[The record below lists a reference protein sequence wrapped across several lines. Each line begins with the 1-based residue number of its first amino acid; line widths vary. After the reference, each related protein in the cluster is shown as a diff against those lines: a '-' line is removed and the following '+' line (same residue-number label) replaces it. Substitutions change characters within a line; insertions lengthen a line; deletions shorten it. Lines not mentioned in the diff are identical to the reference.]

1 MVRTSADASEIHA
14 AGGRV
19 ALRSKYLA
27 MTFRRVLFLL
37 TGLICPLL
45 LQTACS
51 QPSADLPTSQ
61 LLSEHGPTFRVAEDQ
76 LHLPISF
83 ITYGDQRFTD
93 PANITA
99 TDPRVRQYL
108 VQRIAEEKPG
118 AVVLNGD
125 VPLAGSVKNDY
136 EVFKAETKPWRDTH
150 LLVLPTLG
158 NHEFSGNDPQQC
170 LENWWST
177 FPELRNRRWY
187 STQLGPRIYII
198 ALDSDASL
206 RPGSDQAKWV
216 AAQIESL
223 PASIDFVVIT
233 MHHPPLADIQT
244 HLEVNH
250 NPRPNEIA
258 LRDYLSQVA
267 PQTHARFIV
276 SAGHIHNYER
286 LVKDNVT
293 YLVSGGGGARPYYV
307 ERTPDD
313 LYQSTL
319 FPNYHYVKFVLDSDR
334 LRATMYRVSDPE
346 APTLTNQAKDSFEVL
361 AKPNATAK

>member
-1 MVRTSADASEIHA
+1 MLV
-14 AGGRV
+14 
-19 ALRSKYLA
+19 
-27 MTFRRVLFLL
+27 MTIRRVLFLT
-37 TGLICPLL
+37 TGLIWPLL
-45 LQTACS
+45 VQSACS
-51 QPSADLPTSQ
+51 QQTAADLPTSR
-61 LLSEHGPTFRVAEDQ
+61 LLSQPGPTFRFAEGQ
-76 LHLPISF
+76 LHLPVTF

-93 PANITA
+93 PANTKA

-108 VQRIAEEKPG
+108 VQRIAEEKPD

-125 VPLAGSVKNDY
+125 VPLAGDVKNDY
-136 EVFKAETKPWRDTH
+136 EVFKSETKPWRDAH

-158 NHEFSGNDPQQC
+158 NHEFIGHDPQQC

-198 ALDSDASL
+198 ALDSDTSL
-206 RPGSDQAKWV
+206 LPGSDQAKWL
-216 AAQIESL
+216 AGQIVSL
-223 PASIDFVVIT
+223 PGSVDFVVIT
-233 MHHPPLADIQT
+233 MHHPPMADIQA
-244 HLEVNH
+244 HIEVNH

-258 LRDYLSQVA
+258 LRDYLSRVA
-267 PQTHARFIV
+267 PQSRARFIV

-286 LVKDNVT
+286 LVKDDVI

-313 LYQSTL
+313 LYQSNL
-319 FPNYHYVKFVLDSDR
+319 FPNYHYVKFVLEKDR

-346 APTLTNQAKDSFEVL
+346 ASTLGIEAKDSFEVL
-361 AKPNATAK
+361 AKPRAAAK